1 MSYMTFNVIL
11 EEKLSTKERN
21 QLPDSEF
28 GIPSQ
33 RRFPLHDKTHV
44 EAGIRFFNHVDQEH
58 EEELARNII
67 KKMREYEIPMDTVG
81 KDNRLYKYIHK
92 NEGKEENK

>member
-1 MSYMTFNVIL
+1 MAYIKFRSLLI

-21 QLPDSEF
+21 ELPDSEF

-33 RRFPLHDKTHV
+33 RRFPLHNREHV
-44 EAGIRFFNHVDQEH
+44 ILAVKFFSHVDAEH

-67 KKMREYEIPMDTVG
+67 RKMKKYGIHEDTVG
-81 KDNRLYKYIHK
+81 KNNKLYKYLHK
-92 NEGKEENK
+92 TGE

>member
-1 MSYMTFNVIL
+1 MSYMTFHLL
-11 EEKLSTKERN
+11 EDKLSTKERN

-33 RRFPLHDKTHV
+33 RRFPLHDKIHV
-44 EAGIRFFNHVDQEH
+44 EAAIKLFAHVDKEH

-67 KKMREYEIPMDTVG
+67 RKMHEYNIPMDSVG
-81 KDNRLYKYIHK
+81 KSNRLYKYIHK